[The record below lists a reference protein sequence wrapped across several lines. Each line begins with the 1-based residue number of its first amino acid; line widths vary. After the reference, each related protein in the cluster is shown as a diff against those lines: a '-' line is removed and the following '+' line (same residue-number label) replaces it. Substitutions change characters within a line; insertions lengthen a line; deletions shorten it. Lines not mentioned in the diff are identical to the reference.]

1 MLKIAYSPIYVLPLP
16 AKHRFP
22 MEKYELIPEQL
33 LYEGTATEDNFFAPM
48 MISREALEIT
58 HTPEYVDR
66 VLNKDLTKKEI
77 RDIGYPMSQR
87 LVDRERIITGGTLE
101 CVEYARKYGIS
112 MNVSGGT
119 HHAFAES
126 GGGFC
131 IFNDV
136 AVTANVL
143 LKENPDQK
151 ILILDLD
158 VHQGDGTASLMK
170 DESRVF
176 TLSVHG
182 GKNYPMRKEVSDW
195 DIPLEDHTRDDEYLA
210 VIENV
215 LEELPHHIIP
225 DIVLYICGA
234 DVLESDRLGRLSLTV
249 EGVRKRDEMV
259 LSHFYDQNIPLV
271 GTLGGGYSHRLP
283 DLIEAHANTFRI
295 AAHFVE

>member
-33 LYEGTATEDNFFAPM
+33 IYEGTVTEKNFFLPM

-66 VLNKDLTKKEI
+66 VLRKELTKKEI
-77 RDIGYPMSQR
+77 RDIGYPMSLR
-87 LVDRERIITGGTLE
+87 LVDRERVITSGTLE
-101 CVEYARKYGIS
+101 CVEYAKKYGIS

-119 HHAFAES
+119 HHAFAAR

-143 LKENPDQK
+143 LNENPDQR

-195 DIPLEDHTRDDEYLA
+195 DIPLDDHTRDVEYLK
-210 VIENV
+210 VIKDM
-215 LEELPHHIIP
+215 LDELPHHFSP

-283 DLIEAHANTFRI
+283 DLIETHANTFRI
-295 AAHFVE
+295 AAHLVE

>member
-1 MLKIAYSPIYVLPLP
+1 MGKTFWCNGSSSFSGKIYKIACFGIYVLPLP

-66 VLNKDLTKKEI
+66 VLRKELTKKEI
-77 RDIGYPMSQR
+77 RNIGYPMSQR
-87 LVDRERIITGGTLE
+87 LVDRERVITSGTLE
-101 CVEYARKYGIS
+101 CVEYAKKHGVS

-119 HHAFAES
+119 HHAFAER
-126 GGGFC
+126 GGVFC

-143 LKENPDQK
+143 LKENPDQR

-170 DESRVF
+170 DEFRVF

-195 DIPLEDHTRDDEYLA
+195 DIPLDDHTRDGEYLT
-210 VIENV
+210 VIKNI
-215 LEELPHHIIP
+215 LKELPHHFSP

-249 EGVRKRDEMV
+249 EGVWKRDEMV
-259 LSHFYDQNIPLV
+259 LSHC
-271 GTLGGGYSHRLP
+271 
-283 DLIEAHANTFRI
+283 
-295 AAHFVE
+295 